1 MKKSTWVFSVELH
14 NYKITPIL
22 KDTWAFNIAMRILFS
37 PQTRHVP
44 QGPCS
49 VARCKKPFLILHENQ
64 FRVKC
69 AKMNVNIS
77 KKRCVSYRLFE
88 LFLGLYFAQLANFFK
103 ASLPA
108 AQFWFL
114 RVNCQ
119 KRAVHAPVDCFKQ
132 FFVGLTQSGFLS
144 WKSIFLLFYKSCK
157 STYYFC
163 YDK

>member
-1 MKKSTWVFSVELH
+1 MKKVYLGIFCRIAQLQ
-14 NYKITPIL
+14 NNPIL

-77 KKRCVSYRLFE
+77 KKKVCVLQTFKVVSGALFCPVGQ
-88 LFLGLYFAQLANFFK
+88 FL
-103 ASLPA
+103 
-108 AQFWFL
+108 
-114 RVNCQ
+114 
-119 KRAVHAPVDCFKQ
+119 
-132 FFVGLTQSGFLS
+132 
-144 WKSIFLLFYKSCK
+144 
-157 STYYFC
+157 
-163 YDK
+163 

>member
-1 MKKSTWVFSVELH
+1 MKKVATWVFSVELH

-49 VARCKKPFLILHENQ
+49 VARCKKLFLILHENQ

-77 KKRCVSYRLFE
+77 KKKVCVLQTFKVVSGALFCPVGQ
-88 LFLGLYFAQLANFFK
+88 FL
-103 ASLPA
+103 
-108 AQFWFL
+108 
-114 RVNCQ
+114 
-119 KRAVHAPVDCFKQ
+119 
-132 FFVGLTQSGFLS
+132 
-144 WKSIFLLFYKSCK
+144 
-157 STYYFC
+157 
-163 YDK
+163 